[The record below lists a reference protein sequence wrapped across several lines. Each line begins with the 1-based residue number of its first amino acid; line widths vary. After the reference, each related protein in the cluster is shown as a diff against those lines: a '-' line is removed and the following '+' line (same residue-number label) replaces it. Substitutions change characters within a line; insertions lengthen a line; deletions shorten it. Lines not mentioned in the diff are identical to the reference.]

1 MDALSCDLVS
11 GYFEHS
17 FYHMKLNQN
26 ILIAGGTGFLG
37 RALQTYF
44 QNQGHFVQVLT
55 RSPKK
60 KNESYWDA
68 KNPGDWILA
77 VEWADILINLTGKSV
92 DCRYTKSNCQAIRE
106 SRIAST
112 KLLRQA
118 VQQVKDQPTVWLNAS
133 SATIYV
139 HAEKNQMTEDEGI
152 IGDDFSMN
160 VCKDWESEF
169 FEETLNATRRV
180 ALRTGIVMGNDG
192 GAFPKMKQLTRWGM
206 GGKQGDGQ
214 QFMSWIHIDD
224 FCRAVD
230 FVIRHEEIVG
240 PTNIVAPHPIR
251 NVDFMAELRS
261 VLHKKWGLNQ
271 SKWVLELGARLI
283 GTETELLLKSR
294 NVIPERLIDCG
305 FEFEYEDAVSALN
318 QLTKRTTNQPALS
331 HVR

>member
-1 MDALSCDLVS
+1 MDALSHDLVDR
-11 GYFEHS
+11 YFEHN
-17 FYHMKLNQN
+17 FYKMKLHQN

-37 RALQTYF
+37 RALQSYF
-44 QNQGHFVQVLT
+44 KKKGHYVQILT
-55 RSPKK
+55 RTPKR
-60 KNESYWDA
+60 KNEILWDA
-68 KNPGDWILA
+68 KNPDDWILA
-77 VEWADILINLTGKSV
+77 VEWADVLINLTGKSV
-92 DCRYTKSNCQAIRE
+92 DCRYTKSNRQAIRE

-118 VQQVKDQPTVWLNAS
+118 VQKVKDKPTVWLNAS

-139 HAEKNQMTEDEGI
+139 HADKTQMTEDEGV

-180 ALRTGIVMGNDG
+180 ALRTGIVMGNNG
-192 GAFPKMKQLTRWGM
+192 GALPKMKQLTRWCM

-214 QFMSWIHIDD
+214 QFISWIHIDD

-230 FVIRHEEIVG
+230 FVIRHDEIVG
-240 PTNIVAPHPIR
+240 ATNIVAPQPIR
-251 NVDFMAELRS
+251 NTDFMAELRT

-271 SKWVLELGARLI
+271 SKWFLELGARLI

-294 NVIPERLIDCG
+294 NVIPERLRDCG
-305 FEFEYEDAVSALN
+305 FEFEYADAVSALK
-318 QLTKRTTNQPALS
+318 QLTNKTTNQPVLS
-331 HVR
+331 HAQ